1 MKLVKYT
8 TSPDDWIVLTDEE
21 MESAAERWLA
31 GDSFVHIKRIQKDLP
46 PPKFHPFGSIPGL
59 EQEDLFFRPKTN
71 QVISWHRTTH
81 EAFALK
87 SMANEEGYYSYTR
100 ITQGICSPEKIQ
112 AFLKDETLVPIDKVI
127 NIVYPDYIK
136 IPGQRAN

>member
-1 MKLVKYT
+1 MKLIKYT
-8 TSPDDWIVLTDEE
+8 NNVEDCVILTDAEMDEVEE
-21 MESAAERWLA
+21 AWNNGAP
-31 GDSFVHIKRIQKDLP
+31 FVKVPRLQKSLP

-87 SMANEEGYYSYTR
+87 SMSNEEGYYSYTR
-100 ITQGICSPEKIQ
+100 ITQGICPPDKIQ